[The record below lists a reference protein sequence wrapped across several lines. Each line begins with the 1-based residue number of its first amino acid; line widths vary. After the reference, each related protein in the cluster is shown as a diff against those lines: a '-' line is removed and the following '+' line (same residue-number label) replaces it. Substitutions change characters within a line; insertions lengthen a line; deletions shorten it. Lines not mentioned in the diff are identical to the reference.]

1 MRRECRQRFPAA
13 DYKGNRYLTIPAYAY
28 ENQQVHID
36 TSWLSFK
43 AVAIDNLMFKSAPE
57 SVLV

>member
-1 MRRECRQRFPAA
+1 MRRKCRQRFPAA
-13 DYKGNRYLTIPAYAY
+13 DYKGNRWLKIPAYAY

-36 TSWLSFK
+36 PSRFSFK
-43 AVAIDNLMFKSAPE
+43 PVAIDNLMFKSAPE